1 MKRRDY
7 FGINFSFWSIA
18 WEEALQP
25 SSNEKGQP
33 IRQQPQKSRRYTTW
47 YEVRTM
53 SLCFMNQKD
62 GASAWLFSLPLS
74 NTSVIAKKH
83 RGETIVTEIK
93 VEGRSSIRKHRSRP
107 RTRGYSYPR
116 LIKTSH
122 KDCTLF
128 LDPIDPE
135 TLWLWPMGET
145 SRISG
150 IILRW
155 NICQN

>member
-18 WEEALQP
+18 WDEALQP

-83 RGETIVTEIK
+83 RGETIVTEIE
-93 VEGRSSIRKHRSRP
+93 VEGTVPRSGNIDP
-107 RTRGYSYPR
+107 VPETRGYSYLR
-116 LIKTSH
+116 LIKTA
-122 KDCTLF
+122 LF
-128 LDPIDPE
+128 LSPPYKN
-135 TLWLWPMGET
+135 LSQGPYPVSWPHRPRNFMTMAYG
-145 SRISG
+145 R
-150 IILRW
+150 
-155 NICQN
+155 NFAY